1 MVLISTDNSLIY
13 ALLEKVELVLN
24 DFHTDKVIA
33 FDDEDDFCIV
43 IYTSSNRNFICF
55 KALNY
60 LQHNDA
66 LIHLLDKIQEHS
78 FVEVD
83 PGLIDE
89 ALQLTEQKLHSK
101 NNSRF
106 FFDAH

>member
-1 MVLISTDNSLIY
+1 MVDIFTDNSLIY
-13 ALLEKVELVLN
+13 ALLEKTEMLLH
-24 DFHTDKVIA
+24 DFHSNKVIA

-43 IYTSSNRNFICF
+43 IYTSNNRNFICF

-60 LQHNDA
+60 IQQNDA
-66 LIHLLDKIQEHS
+66 LIHLLDKIQEYS

-83 PGLIDE
+83 YGLIDE
-89 ALQLTEQKLHSK
+89 AIQLTEQKLHSK